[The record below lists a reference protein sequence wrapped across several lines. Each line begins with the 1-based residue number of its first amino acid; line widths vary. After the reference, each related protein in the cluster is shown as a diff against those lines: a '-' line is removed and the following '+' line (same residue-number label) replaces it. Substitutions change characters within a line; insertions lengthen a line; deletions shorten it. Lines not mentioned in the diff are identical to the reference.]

1 MYLDLVQKTIKR
13 VTAQY
18 AIINGNENFYENAT
32 EEELQDFYSTN
43 PEALQFVNL
52 KINSQSFARQ
62 AG

>member
-18 AIINGNENFYENAT
+18 AIINGDENFYENAT

-43 PEALQFVNL
+43 PEALQFC
-52 KINSQSFARQ
+52 
-62 AG
+62 